1 MALHECGLNLNRGL
15 KELQMHGTL
24 DFPCAGYAAFYTDN
38 PEDTIPWHWH
48 EEMELVYAAEGS
60 MEVRIPSSSFCVRKG
75 DLFAI
80 NSNTLHFASS
90 LEGCLLHS
98 LVFSPSLVTGTD
110 NSVFAKKYVH
120 PLLSCPSFS
129 GFLFP
134 SSKYPEIIRDFCAA
148 FEVMKKEPPG
158 FEFIVREKLS
168 CICFFLSQKF
178 KEEMVISSST
188 SGQNDLRIKKML
200 EYIHE
205 NFGRNI
211 SVEDMAEVIHV
222 SKSECFRSFQNIVGK
237 APAEYLIQYRLTQA
251 SRMLAETDMSIA
263 EVGMAAG
270 FQSPSYFGKMFR
282 DRQGISP
289 GKYRKLHRQREGY
302 PQ

>member
-211 SVEDMAEVIHV
+211 SVEDMAEVIHI

>member
-200 EYIHE
+200 EYIHQNYSSE
-205 NFGRNI
+205 ITLPEIARTADIGERECLRCFQKTIQTSPIQYLLKYRSMQAADLLLREPERSISDI
-211 SVEDMAEVIHV
+211 SV
-222 SKSECFRSFQNIVGK
+222 SC
-237 APAEYLIQYRLTQA
+237 
-251 SRMLAETDMSIA
+251 
-263 EVGMAAG
+263 G
-270 FQSPSYFGKMFR
+270 FDSPSNFAKVFR
-282 DRQGISP
+282 RFYHCTP
-289 GKYRKLHRQREGY
+289 REYRKM
-302 PQ
+302 PAI

>member
-188 SGQNDLRIKKML
+188 SGQNDLRIKKCW
-200 EYIHE
+200 
-205 NFGRNI
+205 NI
-211 SVEDMAEVIHV
+211 SI
-222 SKSECFRSFQNIVGK
+222 KII
-237 APAEYLIQYRLTQA
+237 PAKLLYR
-251 SRMLAETDMSIA
+251 
-263 EVGMAAG
+263 
-270 FQSPSYFGKMFR
+270 K
-282 DRQGISP
+282 SP
-289 GKYRKLHRQREGY
+289 GLLISESGNVCAVFKKQSRPPLFNIC
-302 PQ
+302 

>member
-110 NSVFAKKYVH
+110 NSVFAK
-120 PLLSCPSFS
+120 SMCTPSFPAR
-129 GFLFP
+129 P
-134 SSKYPEIIRDFCAA
+134 SPA
-148 FEVMKKEPPG
+148 FYSHRQSTRK
-158 FEFIVREKLS
+158 
-168 CICFFLSQKF
+168 
-178 KEEMVISSST
+178 SS
-188 SGQNDLRIKKML
+188 
-200 EYIHE
+200 
-205 NFGRNI
+205 
-211 SVEDMAEVIHV
+211 
-222 SKSECFRSFQNIVGK
+222 
-237 APAEYLIQYRLTQA
+237 
-251 SRMLAETDMSIA
+251 
-263 EVGMAAG
+263 
-270 FQSPSYFGKMFR
+270 
-282 DRQGISP
+282 GISALP
-289 GKYRKLHRQREGY
+289 LRS
-302 PQ
+302 

>member
-1 MALHECGLNLNRGL
+1 M
-15 KELQMHGTL
+15 
-24 DFPCAGYAAFYTDN
+24 
-38 PEDTIPWHWH
+38 
-48 EEMELVYAAEGS
+48 
-60 MEVRIPSSSFCVRKG
+60 RIPSSSFCVRKG

-134 SSKYPEIIRDFCAA
+134 SSKYPEIIRDFFAA

-188 SGQNDLRIKKML
+188 SGQNDLRIKKCW
-200 EYIHE
+200 
-205 NFGRNI
+205 NI
-211 SVEDMAEVIHV
+211 SI
-222 SKSECFRSFQNIVGK
+222 KII
-237 APAEYLIQYRLTQA
+237 PAKLLYR
-251 SRMLAETDMSIA
+251 
-263 EVGMAAG
+263 
-270 FQSPSYFGKMFR
+270 K
-282 DRQGISP
+282 SP
-289 GKYRKLHRQREGY
+289 GLLISESGNVCAVFKKQSRL
-302 PQ
+302 PLFNIC